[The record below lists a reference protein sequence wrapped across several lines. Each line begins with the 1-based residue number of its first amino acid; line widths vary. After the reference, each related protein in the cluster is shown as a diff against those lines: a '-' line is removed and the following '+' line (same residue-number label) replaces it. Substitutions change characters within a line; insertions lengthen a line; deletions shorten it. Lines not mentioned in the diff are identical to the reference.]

1 VRDAGA
7 FDLELEVWLD
17 TSSMRAAGLAPQRL
31 SHSNFRDS
39 WWTVSQMVTH
49 HTVNG
54 CNLVPGDLIGSG
66 TQSGPAPGEAGSLL
80 ELSGGGQ
87 RAIALAGGEQRTFL
101 EDGDRV
107 TFRAWCE
114 RPPFRRIGF
123 GELTGT
129 VLPAAASR

>member
-1 VRDAGA
+1 
-7 FDLELEVWLD
+7 
-17 TSSMRAAGLAPQRL
+17 
-31 SHSNFRDS
+31 
-39 WWTVSQMVTH
+39 MVTH

-54 CNLVPGDLIGSG
+54 CNLQPGDLLGSG
-66 TQSGPAPGEAGSLL
+66 TQSGPTPGEAGSLL
-80 ELSGGGQ
+80 ELSGGGKH
-87 RAIALAGGEQRTFL
+87 AIALARGEQRTFL

-129 VLPAAASR
+129 VRPAGAAR